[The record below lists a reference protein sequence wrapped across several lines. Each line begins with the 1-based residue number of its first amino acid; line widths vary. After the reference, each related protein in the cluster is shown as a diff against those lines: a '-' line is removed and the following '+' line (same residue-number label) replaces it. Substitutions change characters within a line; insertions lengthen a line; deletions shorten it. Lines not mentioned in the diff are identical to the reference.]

1 MSDPHP
7 SALRKVAVPEP
18 WPPAEATDRIRRMVA
33 EEYFDISFKLHAEE
47 QMEIRGITMP
57 DIFFAMKHGFVYD
70 NPEPAQQPG
79 LYRYTLQGGVLSSV
93 DRDIKVVLI
102 PSMHKASA
110 KIVTVMW
117 ADEVSVRG

>member
-1 MSDPHP
+1 MSEPSP

-18 WPPAEATDRIRRMVA
+18 WPPAEATDRIRRMVVND
-33 EEYFDISFKLHAEE
+33 YFDISFKLHAED
-47 QMEIRGITMP
+47 QMEARGITMP
-57 DIFFAMKHGFVYD
+57 DVFHALKHGFVYG
-70 NPEPAQQPG
+70 NAEPAQQPG
-79 LYRYTLQGGVLSSV
+79 LYRYTLQGGVLSSEG
-93 DRDIKVVLI
+93 RDIKVILI